1 MGFFSGVL
9 GVQKV
14 FSCIGKRYGI
24 GKNENDFLE
33 LEVGI

>member
-1 MGFFSGVL
+1 MGLFSGVL

-14 FSCIGKRYGI
+14 LSCTGKRYGI
-24 GKNENDFLE
+24 GKNENDLLE